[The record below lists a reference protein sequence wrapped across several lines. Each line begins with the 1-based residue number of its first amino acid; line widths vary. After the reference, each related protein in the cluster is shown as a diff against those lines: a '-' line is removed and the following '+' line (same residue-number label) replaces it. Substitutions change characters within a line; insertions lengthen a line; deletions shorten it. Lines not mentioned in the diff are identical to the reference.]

1 MPTLCFK
8 KVNHIVTHRYQA
20 FAYDSQQRCQPK
32 QKSLGIKD
40 VLYYE
45 IYPSCIAA
53 WSIFFIYRHH
63 FCESYAK
70 YWCLCV

>member
-53 WSIFFIYRHH
+53 WSFFILSQLLWII
-63 FCESYAK
+63 CKTLMSV
-70 YWCLCV
+70 C